1 MFGSSV
7 LDVAIGTTFV
17 FLLVAL
23 GVTAANELLASLLRW
38 RAKNLADG
46 LREILADPE
55 GKGLKKKLYAHPLIK
70 SLYRHKA
77 GPSYIPAR
85 FFAIALLDVIAPA
98 EPGKPRSIEGL
109 RHALQSSEGAV
120 RRRGGAGAEEKPPN
134 SVQRVLLVL
143 LERAERDVQQG
154 EHVVVR
160 LEQNVE
166 LWFNGAMD
174 RVSGWY
180 KRRLQIVSLA
190 VTTVFVVGLNIDAIR
205 VVRGLSRD
213 TVLRAAVTAQAAK
226 VVEAPPAAVVQVGAP
241 AAPLVAAKSYA
252 ELQGDVSRLSGL
264 GIPIGWTEELVDM
277 EATRAP
283 KDAGWA
289 LNKLFGLL
297 LTTLAALLGAPF
309 WFDMLNKVMSIRS
322 AVKETVDARALP
334 GQVAVAAEPA
344 RLPVPLEVVTP
355 LAQKSDSSGPH
366 EPVQ

>member
-23 GVTAANELLASLLRW
+23 GVTAANELLASLFRW
-38 RAKNLADG
+38 RAQNLADG
-46 LREILADPE
+46 LREILDDPD

-85 FFAIALLDVIAPA
+85 LFSMALLDVIVPA

-109 RHALQSSEGAV
+109 RHALKELEGSV
-120 RRRGGAGAEEKPPN
+120 RRRGGAGAEEKRPN

-143 LERAERDVQQG
+143 LERAERDVQRG
-154 EHVVVR
+154 ENVVVR

-166 LWFNGAMD
+166 LWFNGTMD

-180 KRRLQIVSLA
+180 KRRLQIVSLV
-190 VTTVFVVGLNIDAIR
+190 VTGVFVVGLNIDAIR
-205 VVRGLSRD
+205 IVRGLSRD

-226 VVEAPPAAVVQVGAP
+226 LVEAPPAALADGP
-241 AAPLVAAKSYA
+241 TAPLGTAKTYA

-264 GIPIGWTEELVDM
+264 GIPIGWGEELVDM
-277 EATRAP
+277 EAARSP

-289 LNKLFGLL
+289 FNKLFGLL

-322 AVKETVDARALP
+322 AVKAPSDAPDLP
-334 GQVAVAAEPA
+334 SPLVVAAEPA
-344 RLPVPLEVVTP
+344 RLPAPIEVVTP
-355 LAQKSDSSGPH
+355 LAQKSDLSGPR
-366 EPVQ
+366 EQ